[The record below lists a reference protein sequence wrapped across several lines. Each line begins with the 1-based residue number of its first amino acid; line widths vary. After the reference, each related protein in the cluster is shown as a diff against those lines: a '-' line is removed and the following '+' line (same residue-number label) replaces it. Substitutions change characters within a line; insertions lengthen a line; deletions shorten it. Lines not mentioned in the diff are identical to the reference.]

1 MNSEIDT
8 IMNYYNTVEKP
19 VITEFC
25 KNVYFKNLLKLS
37 TKTDLYL
44 LSKRNKKWCIKETK
58 SILNECTKK
67 KKKEIK
73 NTVSALSNLAKL
85 CPKDSILQLKA
96 TNTKL
101 EDKLSQ
107 IDSLIDHVKLNLDT
121 DTDTDEYLECY
132 SNC

>member
-8 IMNYYNTVEKP
+8 IMNYYSTVEKP

-37 TKTDLYL
+37 TKIDLHL
-44 LSKRNKKWCIKETK
+44 ISKRNKKWCIKDTK
-58 SILNECTKK
+58 NIINECNKK

-73 NTVSALSNLAKL
+73 DTVSALSNLAKL
-85 CPKDSILQLKA
+85 CPKNSVLQLKE

-101 EDKLSQ
+101 EDKLSN
-107 IDSLIDHVKLNLDT
+107 IDSLIEHIKLNLDT
-121 DTDTDEYLECY
+121 DESEDEFLECY

>member
-8 IMNYYNTVEKP
+8 IMNYYSSVEKP
-19 VITEFC
+19 IITEFC

-44 LSKRNKKWCIKETK
+44 LSKRNKKWHIKETK
-58 SILNECTKK
+58 NILNECNKK

-73 NTVSALSNLAKL
+73 ETVLALSNLAKM
-85 CPKDSILQLKA
+85 CPTDSVLQLKA

-101 EDKLSQ
+101 EDKLIQ
-107 IDSLIDHVKLNLDT
+107 IDSLIDHVKLNIAT
-121 DTDTDEYLECY
+121 DTESEEYLECY